1 MTPSDP
7 SQQVATYRSVPR
19 VLITGTL
26 RSKVLLGV
34 GGVCVVGGGGYSLA
48 VSITHELK

>member
-1 MTPSDP
+1 MTPSEP

-34 GGVCVVGGGGYSLA
+34 GGVCVVGGLFISCQHYS
-48 VSITHELK
+48 

>member
-1 MTPSDP
+1 MTPSEP

-34 GGVCVVGGGGYSLA
+34 GGVCVVGGGYSLA

>member
-1 MTPSDP
+1 MTPSEP

-34 GGVCVVGGGGYSLA
+34 GGVCVVGGYSLA
-48 VSITHELK
+48 VSITHGRS